1 MLLRP
6 NATFELAEKLQRGSV
21 SFGEIYSFISGL
33 YFRGKVAYAHAFADA
48 PSAVPSALII
58 VPGLGLVPLDTPVSS
73 DQLTAIGSVSIE
85 SDNRAF
91 RRALVRDAQRLD
103 QSSGPTCSFVLL
115 GSIASDK
122 YTEPLLEVFG
132 ERLVFPAD
140 FVGRGDMSRGGL
152 MLRSAGSGI
161 ELAYVPVVGAVR
173 RGSRPPKLTPLR
185 KR

>member
-6 NATFELAEKLQRGSV
+6 DATFELAERLRRGSV
-21 SFGEIYSFISGL
+21 AIGEVYRFISGL
-33 YFRGKVAYAHAFADA
+33 YFRGKVAYAAAFANA
-48 PSAVPSALII
+48 PSALPSATVI
-58 VPGLGLVPLDTPVSS
+58 VPGHGLVPLETPVTS

-85 SDNRAF
+85 SDNQAF
-91 RRALVRDAQRLD
+91 RTALLRDALRIEQVA
-103 QSSGPTCSFVLL
+103 GPDCSFVLL

-152 MLRSAGSGI
+152 MLRAAGSGV
-161 ELAYVPVVGAVR
+161 ELSYLPVVGAVR
-173 RGSRPPKLTPLR
+173 RGSRPPKLTPLPR
-185 KR
+185 K